1 MINFL
6 KIFIVINFLHIF
18 LFAHCQIPCGI
29 YSDAMQITQI
39 REDLK
44 TIEKAMK
51 MINSLSGK
59 SDPQSINQL
68 NRWITNKEKHA
79 QNIQNIVSEYFLA
92 QRIKEDSKNYI
103 NEITFLHRII
113 VYSMKCKQNVDLK
126 NVALTQDIV
135 NSFSELYF
143 DKHGLKHLK
152 KVEEF

>member
-1 MINFL
+1 MVIFFRLFL
-6 KIFIVINFLHIF
+6 MTIFYHIF

-44 TIEKAMK
+44 TIEKAME

-59 SDPQSINQL
+59 SDPQSINQI

-152 KVEEF
+152 KLEEF

>member
-1 MINFL
+1 MINCFKCFL
-6 KIFIVINFLHIF
+6 MICLYHFC

-29 YSDAMQITQI
+29 YSDAMQIIQI

-44 TIEKAMK
+44 TIEKAMR
-51 MINSLSGK
+51 MINSLSEK
-59 SDPQSINQL
+59 SDPQSINQV

-103 NEITFLHRII
+103 NKITFLHRII

-152 KVEEF
+152 KLEEF